1 MQTPDS
7 DKAANGHSDSPD
19 PMELLRLGLSA
30 RQQGDPAGALRLLEA
45 ASLAAPQKPNILVEI
60 ANTLRGMSRLDEA
73 EAIYIRV
80 LDRTPQHF
88 GGLVGLGHV
97 AKLRADHPGALTH
110 FEAAARANPQNIN
123 IRVEIGNTLREMGR
137 LEDAQAVYGRA
148 IEQEPANVGALLG
161 LGYVTRERTQW
172 SVALEHFEAA
182 AAVRPADPNIK
193 LEIAYTLRAMS
204 RLDEAEATCRRIL
217 NQVSAHVGA
226 LVVLGTIARQQQH
239 YASALAFL
247 EKAAAADPSKPDV
260 QAEIGNVLREMDRPA
275 EAEVVYRSI
284 LDHRPG
290 HVSALLGLG
299 FVARQRGD
307 WPVALAHFEAAAAV
321 RPQDLSLQ
329 LEVARTLCDMH
340 RLEESEASY
349 LKVLESSP
357 GHDAA
362 LLGLGFVARQ
372 RIDWP
377 AALAHFEAAAA
388 ANPGNSKP
396 QLEIASAL
404 RDLLR
409 VDEAEAILR
418 SLEESPAA
426 KTDTDLQVRKLEHF
440 CTTLQLEKAAE
451 CLAAWGGHRNIPA
464 AGVTL
469 AASLY
474 AARGQWQEVVDLF
487 RERVVERGWN
497 SRMGD
502 VLLEAVARAAR
513 ATGKYAEVLTLIE
526 GLPEARTNPAIL
538 NLRDQLIEE
547 LRLLNSVG
555 ALNPGDG
562 PAPDIKI
569 ESPFRAWRAGLL
581 SRILAQPDPPEKA
594 DLVSQT
600 PAQQTPAQPAS
611 QAKLDRT
618 VYLCTDR
625 NYLPGAVVALS
636 SLLRHNS
643 KSLRDYSIRVYCSDD
658 ILDFASLAFGEIAAA
673 SSIQIDLRPSTS
685 LFSSSGSGL
694 RTGWGIFTPGH
705 ALSEAAYYRI
715 YAALQLLDE
724 GVEGRALY
732 LDSDICVGPH
742 LDQFFEFDLGE
753 QPLGA
758 RSENPSLVEIRRA
771 TLRLGVTPGTYFNS
785 GVLLFDLSHPKLAA
799 ALRHAIDVSLNQKHL
814 LTFVDQCALNLA
826 FQGIYASLP
835 EAFNLYVRQDTEAG
849 ALPPNPVVRH
859 FLQRPK
865 PWDPMYWSANST
877 PWFDEFAAL
886 AQLLDSSMLKRL
898 LALQFPIQSYRPDR
912 RPTG

>member
-7 DKAANGHSDSPD
+7 GKAADGHSDLPD
-19 PMELLRLGLSA
+19 PLELVRLGLSA
-30 RQQGDPAGALRLLEA
+30 RQQGDLAGALRLLEA
-45 ASLAAPQKPNILVEI
+45 ASLAAPQKLNILVEL
-60 ANTLRGMSRLDEA
+60 ANTLREMSRLDEA
-73 EAIYIRV
+73 EAIYIQV
-80 LDRTPQHF
+80 LDGTPQHF

-97 AKLRADHPGALTH
+97 AKLRADRPGALTH

-123 IRVEIGNTLREMGR
+123 IQIEIGNTLREMGR
-137 LEDAQAVYGRA
+137 LEGAGAMYGRV
-148 IEQEPANVGALLG
+148 IEQEPANVAALLG
-161 LGYVTRERTQW
+161 LGYVSRERMQW
-172 SVALEHFEAA
+172 SVALEHFQAA
-182 AAVRPADPNIK
+182 AAVRPADPNIQ
-193 LEIAYTLRAMS
+193 LEIAHTLRAMS

-217 NQVSAHVGA
+217 SQVPGHVAA
-226 LVVLGTIARQQQH
+226 LVVLGTIARQQQD

-260 QAEIGNVLREMDRPA
+260 QAEIGNVLREMDRTA
-275 EAEVVYRSI
+275 EAELVYRSI
-284 LDHRPG
+284 LDHKPG
-290 HVSALLGLG
+290 HFSALLGLG

-307 WPVALAHFEAAAAV
+307 WAVALAHFEAAAAV
-321 RPQDLSLQ
+321 RPQDLNLQ
-329 LEVARTLCDMH
+329 LEVARTLCDMD

-349 LKVLESSP
+349 LRVLESSP
-357 GHDAA
+357 GHAGS
-362 LLGLGFVARQ
+362 LLGLGFVAR
-372 RIDWP
+372 RRADWP

-388 ANPGNSKP
+388 AHPGNLKP
-396 QLEIASAL
+396 QLEIATTL

-418 SLEESPAA
+418 RLEEGPSAN
-426 KTDTDLQVRKLEHF
+426 DTDFQVRKLEHF

-451 CLAAWGGHRNIPA
+451 CLAAWGGHRSIPIG
-464 AGVTL
+464 GVAL

-474 AARGQWQEVVDLF
+474 AARGQWQEVLDLF

-513 ATGKYAEVLTLIE
+513 ATGKYAQVLTLIE
-526 GLPEARTNPAIL
+526 GLPETGTNPALL
-538 NLRDQLIEE
+538 NLRDQIIEE

-555 ALNPGDG
+555 ALNRSDG

-569 ESPFRAWRAGLL
+569 ESPFRAWRADLL
-581 SRILAQPDPPEKA
+581 SRILAQPESPEKA
-594 DLVSQT
+594 DLLSQN
-600 PAQQTPAQPAS
+600 PAQIPAQPAPR
-611 QAKLDRT
+611 AKTDRT

-636 SLLRHNS
+636 SLLRHNLE
-643 KSLRDYSIRVYCSDD
+643 SLRDYSIRVYCSDE
-658 ILDFASLAFGEIAAA
+658 ILDFASLAFSELAAPF
-673 SSIQIDLRPSTS
+673 SVQIDLRPSSS
-685 LFSSSGSGL
+685 LFSSGSGL

-705 ALSEAAYYRI
+705 GLSEAAYYRI

-732 LDSDICVGPH
+732 VDSDTCVGPR
-742 LDQFFEFDLGE
+742 LDQFFAFDLGE

-758 RSENPSLVEIRRA
+758 RPEMPSLIEIWRA

-835 EAFNLYVRQDTEAG
+835 EAFNMYVKQDTEAG

-886 AQLLDSSMLKRL
+886 AQVLDSSILKRL
-898 LALQFPIQSYRPDR
+898 LALQFPVQSNRPDH
-912 RPTG
+912 RPSG